1 MSRLLLNTKKQ
12 WCHADIGGGRDKTFA
27 KLTERFYW
35 VGMIN
40 DVREYSRTCDRCQRA
55 NRFVATLFRMCMVLR
70 FSILLAGTLPCT
82 CMQEMDLFSDT
93 LTP

>member
-1 MSRLLLNTKKQ
+1 MLII
-12 WCHADIGGGRDKTFA
+12 IGGGHFGRDKTFA

-40 DVREYSRTCDRCQRA
+40 DVREYSRTCDTCQRA
-55 NRFVATLFRMCMVLR
+55 NRFVATLLWCYD
-70 FSILLAGTLPCT
+70 LALFNVGWSVQAPTTILPCT